1 MGRSPARLFVKAA
14 FWIPLAICSAVACT
28 PSPGGVVADLSGV
41 VAHAAAFFY
50 LALALCFAHFR
61 GGPLLDVAL
70 WLLAFGVL
78 LELAQLLF
86 VAGRSGEL
94 LDLAIDGAGIALGC
108 GVYAWLMNFN
118 VDIGLRD
125 AWRSGAHR

>member
-1 MGRSPARLFVKAA
+1 MIARARSVFVKAA

-28 PSPGGVVADLSGV
+28 PSPMVADLSGV

-50 LALALCFAHFR
+50 LTLALCFAHFR
-61 GGPLLDVAL
+61 RGPLLDPAI

-94 LDLAIDGAGIALGC
+94 LDLVIDGAGIGLGC
-108 GVYAWLMNFN
+108 AVYAWL
-118 VDIGLRD
+118 VDFKV
-125 AWRSGAHR
+125 AFA

>member
-1 MGRSPARLFVKAA
+1 MIAQARSVFVKAA

-28 PSPGGVVADLSGV
+28 PSPVGVVADLSGV
-41 VAHAAAFFY
+41 VAHTAAFFY

-61 GGPLLDVAL
+61 QGPLLDVAL

-94 LDLAIDGAGIALGC
+94 LDLAIDGVGIGLGC
-108 GVYAWLMNFN
+108 AVYAWLVNFK
-118 VDIGLRD
+118 V
-125 AWRSGAHR
+125 AFA

>member
-1 MGRSPARLFVKAA
+1 M
-14 FWIPLAICSAVACT
+14 
-28 PSPGGVVADLSGV
+28 VADLSGV

-61 GGPLLDVAL
+61 HGPLLDVAL

-78 LELAQLLF
+78 LEVAQMLF

-94 LDLAIDGAGIALGC
+94 LDLAIDSAGIGLGC
-108 GVYAWLMNFN
+108 AVYAWL
-118 VDIGLRD
+118 VDFRVSL
-125 AWRSGAHR
+125 A

>member
-1 MGRSPARLFVKAA
+1 MSVRVRRVFVKAA
-14 FWIPLAICSAVACT
+14 FWIPLAICTAVACT
-28 PSPGGVVADLSGV
+28 PSPAGVVADLSGV

-50 LALALCFAHFR
+50 LTLALCFAHFR
-61 GGPLLDVAL
+61 RGPLLDVAL

-94 LDLAIDGAGIALGC
+94 VDLVINGAGIGLGC
-108 GVYAWLMNFN
+108 AVYAWLLGFK
-118 VDIGLRD
+118 V
-125 AWRSGAHR
+125 AVA